1 MNYERVFLP
10 EDMDAELRK
19 LWENTSFLSKEIESS
34 MDNLKDLAENNK
46 PKAVRVLDDAIE
58 NFNLLLKYLKDIIT
72 MEMERSTDDNRSN
85 RVSSASK
92 AIELVTNQVGK
103 CKSLKDTI
111 VTELRDIVHGRV
123 YNANR
128 KPIDYIRENIIM
140 DFYHDYGNY
149 IRSSDDEYCY

>member
-92 AIELVTNQVGK
+92 AIELVTNQVSK

-111 VTELRDIVHGRV
+111 VTELHDAVHGRV
-123 YNANR
+123 YRANR

-149 IRSSDDEYCY
+149 IRSSDDEYYY

>member
-1 MNYERVFLP
+1 VNYERVFLP

-34 MDNLKDLAENNK
+34 MDNLKDLTENNK
-46 PKAVRVLDDAIE
+46 PRAVRVLDDAIE

-123 YNANR
+123 YHANR
-128 KPIDYIRENIIM
+128 KPIDYIRENLIM

-149 IRSSDDEYCY
+149 IRSSDDEYYY